1 MRIAVSIRF
10 AWMIVLA
17 LSAVFGASAAAVA
30 QPQAGNAPPNAL
42 QGFSQNRDQPIK
54 IDAVSLEVRDKDKTA
69 TFSGN
74 VQLVQGDTVLNCN
87 SMVVFYNTDGKSP
100 SSKDGAGAKDSAGSK
115 EGTGAKGGASA
126 KDGTDAKSIRRIEVL
141 GNVVV
146 TQKDQKATADNGF
159 FDMKTNTITLVGN
172 VVISQG
178 PNVVKGDRL
187 SVDLTTSVSRVECA
201 KSGQCR
207 VQALLQPGSG
217 KEGGIG
223 SPKDL
228 MMKPKSSSQPGL

>member
-1 MRIAVSIRF
+1 MRIAVSKRF

-17 LSAVFGASAAAVA
+17 LSAALGASAAAVA

-54 IDAVSLEVRDKDKTA
+54 IDAASLEVRDKDKTA

-87 SMVVFYNTDGKSP
+87 SMVVFYNTDGKGAGA
-100 SSKDGAGAKDSAGSK
+100 KEGAGAKNGAGAKDS
-115 EGTGAKGGASA
+115 ASA

-159 FDMKTNTITLVGN
+159 FDMKSNTITLVGN

>member
-1 MRIAVSIRF
+1 MRIAVSKRF

-17 LSAVFGASAAAVA
+17 LSAVLGAAAAAVA

-54 IDAVSLEVRDKDKTA
+54 IDAASLEVRDKDKTA

-87 SMVVFYNTDGKSP
+87 SMVVFYNTDGKGAGA
-100 SSKDGAGAKDSAGSK
+100 KEGAGAKNGAGAKDSA
-115 EGTGAKGGASA
+115 AA